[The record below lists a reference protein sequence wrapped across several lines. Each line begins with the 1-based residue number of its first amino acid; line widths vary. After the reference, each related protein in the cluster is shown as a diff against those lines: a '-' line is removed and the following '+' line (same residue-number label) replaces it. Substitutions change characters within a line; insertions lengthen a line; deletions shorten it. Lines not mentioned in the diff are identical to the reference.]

1 LEMHAGHGLT
11 FDTVKDVAVLP
22 ELRELNIGHF
32 LVGEAIFLGLVPAIQ
47 KMRSFM
53 NEARAAAGLAA

>member
-1 LEMHAGHGLT
+1 M
-11 FDTVKDVAVLP
+11 LP

-47 KMRSFM
+47 KMRVLM
-53 NEARAAAGLAA
+53 NQARADAGLAA